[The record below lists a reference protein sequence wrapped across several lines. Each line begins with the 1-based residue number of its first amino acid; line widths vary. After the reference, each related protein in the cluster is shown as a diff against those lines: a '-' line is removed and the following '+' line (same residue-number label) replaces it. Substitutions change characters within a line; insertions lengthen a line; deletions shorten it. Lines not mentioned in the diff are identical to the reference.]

1 MKANKRKT
9 IRTKI
14 QRMVLTISII
24 ALLVT
29 SSVGIVSMIRIQG
42 DSEAALIHQM
52 EQNLRTIIEDKAK
65 LADSELGKYAGYIQN
80 CADYAHDLYVNPS
93 GYAAKMVQP
102 PLMENA
108 DVFAMQRFLESSD
121 FTFQAV
127 SDEVALLGNL
137 EQVFDPVIR
146 HNQNIVATIYAG
158 TVRGVMVDYD
168 SDSELAE
175 NHEGTEQ
182 YYDYFHYDWYV
193 NPKNTDKIYFSD
205 VYWDEFRETP
215 ILACAA
221 PFHDAGGNF
230 AGVVGMDIMISDL
243 HREMVNIELGEGVE
257 AVLADSNGKI
267 IAKHNSAALDNGTIF
282 DDKDIPPIM
291 ASSILAGKTGVS
303 RADNGIYYAYTPI
316 QLTGWKYY
324 VRVPES
330 VILSPVRD
338 VNRNIILTMVLFIAA
353 FVVILVLVTVV
364 ARIFSEKL
372 TSPIIALDH
381 DVAKISSGNL
391 DYRAEIRTNDEIGDL
406 ANSFNDM
413 AASLKDY
420 IKNLAAVTAEKERI
434 GAELNVATKIQADML
449 PKVIPPYLGHEKF
462 EMFATMNP
470 AKEVGG
476 DFYDFFLI
484 DDDHLGLVMADVSGK
499 GVPAALFMVIAKTLI
514 KNRAFMGGTPGE
526 ILADVNNQLCEGNEA
541 DLFVTVWLGIL
552 ELSTG
557 KVIAS
562 NAGHEYPAI
571 KKADGKF
578 ELFKTKQSPAV
589 ATMEGLRFRVS
600 EFELKH
606 GDCLYIYTDGV
617 PEATNIH
624 DELFGTD
631 RMLEALDSTS
641 GMNAEE
647 ILHAMKK
654 NVDDFT
660 GEAPQFDDVTMLYL
674 KFLGG
679 TTEEMHELVVDA
691 QTEKLDEVLDFIDQH
706 LDEWD
711 CPMKTQTQINIAV
724 EEIFVNIAHYA
735 YEAHDGKARV
745 TIARKGSNAEITF
758 TDSGVPYNPLEK
770 EDPDV
775 TLSAEERQIGGLGIY
790 IVKKSMDSVSYE
802 HRDNNNV
809 LTISNRIE

>member
-1 MKANKRKT
+1 MNTSKRKT

-14 QRMVLTISII
+14 QQMVLAISII
-24 ALLVT
+24 ALIVT
-29 SSVGIVSMIRIQG
+29 SSVGIVSMFRIQG
-42 DSEAALIHQM
+42 DSESALIHQM
-52 EQNLRTIIEDKAK
+52 EQNLRTIIENKAR
-65 LADSELGKYAGYIQN
+65 LADSELSKYSGYIQN
-80 CADYAHDLYVNPS
+80 CADFAHDLYVNPS
-93 GYAAKMVQP
+93 GYAAKIVPP
-102 PLMENA
+102 PLMDNA
-108 DVFAMQRFLESSD
+108 DVFAMQRYLESSD

-127 SDEVALLGNL
+127 SDEVGLLGNL

-146 HNQNIVATIYAG
+146 HNKNIVATIYAG

-175 NHEGTEQ
+175 NYDGTEQ
-182 YYDYFHYDWYV
+182 YYAYFHYDWYKQ
-193 NPKNTDKIYFSD
+193 PKASGGIYFSA

-215 ILACAA
+215 VLACAA
-221 PFHDAGGNF
+221 PFLDADGNF
-230 AGVVGMDIMISDL
+230 AGVVGVDIMIADL
-243 HREMVNIELGEGVE
+243 HRELVNLELGEGVE
-257 AVLADSNGKI
+257 AILVDSGGKI
-267 IAKHNSAALDNGTIF
+267 IAKHNAVSLDNGTLS
-282 DDKDIPPIM
+282 DDKDIHPLMI
-291 ASSILAGKTGVS
+291 SDILAGKTGVS
-303 RADNGIYYAYTPI
+303 RSDNGIYYAYTPI
-316 QLTGWKYY
+316 HLTGWKYC
-324 VRVPES
+324 VRIPES
-330 VILSPVRD
+330 VILAPVRD
-338 VNRNIILTMVLFIAA
+338 VNRNIILTMILFIAA
-353 FVVILVLVTVV
+353 FVVIIVLVTVV
-364 ARIFSEKL
+364 ARMFSERL
-372 TSPIIALDH
+372 TNPIIELDH

-406 ANSFNDM
+406 AQSFNDM

-434 GAELNVATKIQADML
+434 GAELNVATQIQADML
-449 PKVIPPYLGHEKF
+449 PKILPPYLGHEKF

-484 DDDHLGLVMADVSGK
+484 DDDHLALVMADVSGK

-557 KVIAS
+557 KVTAS

-571 KKADGKF
+571 KRADGKY
-578 ELFKTKQSPAV
+578 ELYKTKQSPAV
-589 ATMEGLRFRVS
+589 ATMEGLRFRET
-600 EFELKH
+600 EFSLNH

-624 DELFGTD
+624 DELYGTD

-641 GMNAEE
+641 GMSAEE
-647 ILHAMKK
+647 ILHTMRKS
-654 NVDDFT
+654 VMDFT

-679 TTEEMHELVVDA
+679 NTEEMHELVVDA
-691 QTEKLDEVLDFIDQH
+691 QVEKLDEVLDFIDGY
-706 LDEWD
+706 LDEWE

-735 YEAHDGKARV
+735 YEHHDGQARI
-745 TIARKGSNAEITF
+745 TITRKGSDAEITF
-758 TDSGVPYNPLEK
+758 TDSGVPYDPLAK
-770 EDPDV
+770 PDPDV

-802 HRDNNNV
+802 HRDAKNILV
-809 LTISNRIE
+809 ISKKIG

>member
-1 MKANKRKT
+1 MKTNKRKT

-14 QRMVLTISII
+14 QRMVLAISII

-42 DSEAALIHQM
+42 DSESALIHQM

-108 DVFAMQRFLESSD
+108 DVFAMQRFLESAD

-146 HNQNIVATIYAG
+146 HNKNIVATIYAG

-193 NPKNTDKIYFSD
+193 NPKNTDKIYFSN

-221 PFHDAGGNF
+221 PFHDADGKF
-230 AGVVGMDIMISDL
+230 IGVVGMDIMISDL
-243 HREMVNIELGEGVE
+243 HREMVNIELGDGVE
-257 AVLADSNGKI
+257 AVLAASDGKI
-267 IAKHNSAALDNGTIF
+267 IAKHKSAALDNGTIF

-291 ASSILAGKTGVS
+291 ASNILAGKTGVS
-303 RADNGIYYAYTPI
+303 RTDNGIYYAYTPI

-330 VILSPVRD
+330 VILAPVRD
-338 VNRNIILTMVLFIAA
+338 VNRNIILTMVLFITA

-372 TSPIIALDH
+372 TNPIIALDH

-449 PKVIPPYLGHEKF
+449 PKILPPYLGHEKF

-571 KKADGKF
+571 KRADGKF

-600 EFELKH
+600 EFELNH

-624 DELFGTD
+624 EELYGTD
-631 RMLEALDSTS
+631 RMLEALDGTS
-641 GMNAEE
+641 SMNAEE

-654 NVDDFT
+654 SVDDFT

-679 TTEEMHELVVDA
+679 KTEEMHELVVDA
-691 QTEKLDEVLDFIDQH
+691 QTEKLDEVLDFIDQY
-706 LDEWD
+706 LDEWE

-724 EEIFVNIAHYA
+724 EEIFANIAHYA
-735 YEAHDGKARV
+735 YEDHNGQAR
-745 TIARKGSNAEITF
+745 IAITHKGTNAEITF
-758 TDSGVPYNPLEK
+758 TDSGTPYNPLERP
-770 EDPDV
+770 DPDV
-775 TLSAEERQIGGLGIY
+775 TLSAEEREIGGLGIY

-809 LTISNRIE
+809 FTISKRIN